1 MTWTERVGDVAT
13 TVALLLV
20 NLGRIVTLFVR
31 VATTALDRFVTNL
44 AERGE
49 SGMAG
54 SGTSA
59 RSWVGLPAAVAW
71 GAAAIVLRA
80 LSVVTVFARQV
91 AETAD
96 DFLRSLTDDGTAP
109 GPAPAPPLPFT
120 PHGGPVGAPA
130 AGYGIATGAAQPAA

>member
-20 NLGRIVTLFVR
+20 NLGRIVTLLVR
-31 VATTALDRFVTNL
+31 VAATTLDRFVTNL

-49 SGMAG
+49 SGITR

-71 GAAAIVLRA
+71 GVAAIALRG
-80 LSVVTVFARQV
+80 LSVVTVFTRQV

-96 DFLRSLTDDGTAP
+96 DFLRTLVDGTETAPTAPQGGPQGAPDAAP
-109 GPAPAPPLPFT
+109 GFVAEATLR
-120 PHGGPVGAPA
+120 A
-130 AGYGIATGAAQPAA
+130 A